1 MSEQYDP
8 FSPHRVD
15 ESVEHL
21 ASTSP
26 FDDTTPIEPEKRMV
40 RDMQRLYGPEH
51 KQYLRALQ
59 RVEDRL
65 VERYVTKGEHPAA
78 VPLSPGQQQESPRK
92 IQQGR
97 LYSMENKR
105 NSNSGMAKFGRRVSL
120 LAAVLVMVVLVGS
133 LVVVMNVAHHPA
145 APGNH
150 TTTGSGPNGTPGP
163 TLSCNGPNSTPM
175 TPTPTP
181 GGSNGTS
188 IPATPGRLYVTP
200 TPSGPNGTPGPIPT
214 CSGPNGTPIPPTPT
228 IDPSQQSK
236 IVYTSPAS
244 MDDFYAFAW
253 SPDGKR
259 VASSTNSQVQ
269 IWDAT
274 TGKHPVVFNPNGQ
287 GGSVLA
293 LSWSPDGRSLA
304 VGSGQVQIID
314 PLTGAV
320 KQTFPKSLA
329 SAGSSGGSH
338 LSSMNPFSG
347 GNMVYATAW
356 SPDGTLMATSLNGA
370 AYGNV
375 VEVWNVITGQ
385 VINTFRGQSHG
396 QNSGVNSLSWS
407 HDGKDI
413 VSAAYDG
420 TVQVWDAHTSKVI
433 FNQKGLPY
441 ATWAPTGTN
450 VAFISDANTIQVWN
464 VATNKMVTSHS
475 GATNND
481 LAWSPDGKQ
490 IASGSGRNVVIWD
503 ATTGTT
509 TSTFSGQGNN
519 VRSLAWS
526 PDGNY
531 IVSGG
536 NNELGGNYAKVWR
549 V

>member
-26 FDDTTPIEPEKRMV
+26 FDDTTSIEPEKRVV
-40 RDMQRLYGPEH
+40 RDLQRLYGPEH
-51 KQYLRALQ
+51 KQYLRAIQ

-65 VERYVTKGEHPAA
+65 VERYVTKSERPAA
-78 VPLSPGQQQESPRK
+78 APLSPGQQQRSPRK
-92 IQQGR
+92 TQQGR
-97 LYSMENKR
+97 LYPMENKQ
-105 NSNSGMAKFGRRVSL
+105 NSNPGMAKFGRRVSL

-133 LVVVMNVAHHPA
+133 LVVVMNAAHHPT

-150 TTTGSGPNGTPGP
+150 TTTGSGPNGTP
-163 TLSCNGPNSTPM
+163 
-175 TPTPTP
+175 
-181 GGSNGTS
+181 
-188 IPATPGRLYVTP
+188 IP
-200 TPSGPNGTPGPIPT
+200 PSPIPT
-214 CSGPNGTPIPPTPT
+214 PNPTQR
-228 IDPSQQSK
+228 SQ
-236 IVYTSPAS
+236 IVYTSPVS
-244 MDDFYAFAW
+244 QDDFYAFAW

-314 PLTGAV
+314 PLTGTV

-329 SAGSSGGSH
+329 SAGLSGGSH
-338 LSSMNPFSG
+338 LSAMNPFSG

-375 VEVWNVITGQ
+375 VEVWNVSTGQ
-385 VINTFRGQSHG
+385 VVNIFRGQSHG
-396 QNSGVNSLSWS
+396 QDSGVNSLSWS
-407 HDGKDI
+407 PDGKDI

-420 TVQVWDAHTSKVI
+420 TVQVWDAHTGTVT
-433 FNQKGLPY
+433 FNHKASGPY
-441 ATWAPTGTN
+441 ATWAPIGTN

-464 VATNKMVTSHS
+464 VATDKMVTSHS

-490 IASGSGRNVVIWD
+490 IASGSGRDVVIWN

-509 TSTFSGQGNN
+509 TSTFTGQGNY

-536 NNELGGNYAKVWR
+536 NNELGGNYAKVWQA
-549 V
+549 